1 MNSLCYVFLFSII
14 QISEECGPGSATS
27 RDKARKPMVLNQR
40 LPDVDEESISG
51 SGMFR
56 KMVTRDSDAFKKFV
70 SNHNKDIVFDGN
82 RASSRLMTPVSLFA
96 VLRYFNSKCSFLC
109 AL

>member
-1 MNSLCYVFLFSII
+1 MKIVNTLCCVFLLSVI
-14 QISEECGPGSATS
+14 QISKECGPGSATS

-56 KMVTRDSDAFKKFV
+56 KMVTRNSDAFKRFV

-82 RASSRLMTPVSLFA
+82 RVSSRLMTPVSLFA
-96 VLRYFNSKCSFLC
+96 ILRYVNSH
-109 AL
+109 